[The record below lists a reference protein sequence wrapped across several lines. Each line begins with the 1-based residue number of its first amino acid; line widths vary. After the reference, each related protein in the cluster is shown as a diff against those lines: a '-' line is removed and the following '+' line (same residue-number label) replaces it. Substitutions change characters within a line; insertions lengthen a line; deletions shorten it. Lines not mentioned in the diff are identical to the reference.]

1 MESNERT
8 IIFHVSKDTMRNGF
22 STTRHIFTTFDS
34 LFERKKGQAKPRAY
48 FLPDVTGVRMHLGTE
63 IGAGEGVNFVQV
75 SGDSIYLEGRY
86 GQVYNMLQPGTA
98 ICNPL

>member
-1 MESNERT
+1 LRFLIHSPSEKKQPRASVYFLSRT
-8 IIFHVSKDTMRNGF
+8 DGAYALRNG
-22 STTRHIFTTFDS
+22 DW
-34 LFERKKGQAKPRAY
+34 
-48 FLPDVTGVRMHLGTE
+48 
-63 IGAGEGVNFVQV
+63 AGGELTSFRV